1 MPSPEERNDGEI
13 ISAVLGGDREE
24 FAVLVNRYQN
34 RIRGFCLSL
43 LSEDEAA
50 RDAAQEIFI
59 KAFKGLEKFRG
70 DSSFSTWLYR
80 IAYNHCRSLRGK
92 TAGRRTESLDAM
104 SEFDRE
110 KAEKRLE
117 AAVPADG
124 DLAGLAARA
133 IDSLPAAYR
142 AAVQL
147 RLQGADYQAIASAL
161 GVSPDSVKARLR
173 RARVILRARLRHF
186 LPDGLSKVKEPLK

>member
-1 MPSPEERNDGEI
+1 M
-13 ISAVLGGDREE
+13 LGGDREE

>member
-1 MPSPEERNDGEI
+1 MPSQEERNDGAI
-13 ISAVLGGDREE
+13 IAAVLEGDREE

-43 LSEDEAA
+43 LSENEAA

-59 KAFKGLEKFRG
+59 KAFKGLGNFRG

-80 IAYNHCRSLRGK
+80 IAYNHCSSLRGR
-92 TAGRRTESLDAM
+92 AAQSRIESLDAM

-117 AAVPADG
+117 PAAPD
-124 DLAGLAARA
+124 DRELPELASQA
-133 IDSLPAAYR
+133 IESLPAGYR
-142 AAVQL
+142 AAVYM
-147 RLQGADYQAIASAL
+147 RLQGADYRAIASAL
-161 GVSPDSVKARLR
+161 GVSPDSVRARLR

-186 LPDGLSKVKEPLK
+186 LPDGLSKC